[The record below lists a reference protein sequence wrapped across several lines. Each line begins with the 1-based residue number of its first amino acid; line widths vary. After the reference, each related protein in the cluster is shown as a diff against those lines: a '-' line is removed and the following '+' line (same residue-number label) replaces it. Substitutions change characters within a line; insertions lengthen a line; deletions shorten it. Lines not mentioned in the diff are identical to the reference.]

1 MDDRSAVVR
10 DLVFNNLDAQRVG
23 LVDQFA
29 EFVERPEILL
39 SLAAYDT
46 ASKPGAGTN
55 AGATESLP
63 YIRAASRRIP

>member
-10 DLVFNNLDAQRVG
+10 DLVFNNLDVQRVG

-39 SLAAYDT
+39 SSRLMIQLRSWAPARMP
-46 ASKPGAGTN
+46 APQNLS
-55 AGATESLP
+55 
-63 YIRAASRRIP
+63 YIRADSRRIP